1 MAKEKIKFDFTEI
14 FKDERIGFLSTIH
27 KETGAIQQ
35 NVISW
40 IHGHKPNVL
49 RLAVGSNAQI
59 VTNIEANPNVNFTF
73 FYEKSIVSF
82 QSKGNIVTKNIPGVP
97 FPLTLMELKTDELHD
112 IMFYG
117 AEITQEPVYEKT
129 YNVKAAEKLD
139 VQVYEGMAL
148 DFEEVTS

>member
-1 MAKEKIKFDFTEI
+1 MAKEKIEFDFTEI
-14 FKDERIGFLSTIH
+14 FKDERMGFLSTIH

-35 NVISW
+35 NVVSW

-49 RLAVGSNAQI
+49 RLAVGSKAQI

-97 FPLTLMELKTDELHD
+97 FPLTLIEIETDELHD

-129 YNVKAAEKLD
+129 YNVKAAKKLD

-148 DFEEVTS
+148 NYEKVTS

>member
-1 MAKEKIKFDFTEI
+1 MAKEKIEFDFTEI

-27 KETGAIQQ
+27 KESGAIQQ
-35 NVISW
+35 NAVSW
-40 IHGHKPNVL
+40 IHGHKPHVL
-49 RLAVGSNAQI
+49 RIAVGSNAQI
-59 VTNIEANPNVNFTF
+59 VANIESNPNVNFAF

-82 QSKGNIVTKNIPGVP
+82 QSKGKIVTKNIPGVP
-97 FPLTLMELKTDELHD
+97 FPLTLIELATDDLHD

-129 YNVKAAEKLD
+129 YNIEAAKKLD

>member
-1 MAKEKIKFDFTEI
+1 MAQEKIEFDFTEI
-14 FKDERIGFLSTIH
+14 FKEERIGFLSTIH

-35 NVISW
+35 NAVSW
-40 IHGHKPNVL
+40 IHGYKPNVL
-49 RLAVGSNAQI
+49 RIAVGSKAQI
-59 VTNIEANPNVNFTF
+59 VTNIESNENVNFSF
-73 FYEKSIVSF
+73 FYKKTIVSF
-82 QSKGNIVTKNIPGVP
+82 QSKGKIVTKNIPGVP
-97 FPLTLMELKTDELHD
+97 FPLTLIELATDHLHD

-129 YNVKAAEKLD
+129 YNIEAAKKLD